1 MSCINNRAKEHYKF
15 DQAKQHFF
23 LRRPSWQRLSEGG
36 ATFYINIIHI
46 ELRYAKQHEFWYTSN
61 GSLFQK
67 PRRFSE
73 KDWWHK
79 PSTLMLSPRF
89 IFIFTVF
96 SLLSAFSFFSWQQP
110 GLFSFPLRHLE
121 MPESVIRPYFGQVW
135 STSMLCMVVLTHT
148 NALNKR
154 AWWQC

>member
-67 PRRFSE
+67 PRSFSE

-110 GLFSFPLRHLE
+110 GLFSFPLK
-121 MPESVIRPYFGQVW
+121 
-135 STSMLCMVVLTHT
+135 TSRDAWVGNQAVFWPGVVYIHVMYGCTYAH
-148 NALNKR
+148 
-154 AWWQC
+154 